1 MNLNLKL
8 LALAAAL
15 ILVCKSFGCTNIIVS
30 KGASQTGS
38 VMVSY
43 SADSH
48 VLYGELYY
56 KPAATYPQ
64 GATMKVYEWD
74 TGKFLGE
81 IAQAEKTYSTI
92 GNMNEHQLII
102 AESTWGGRSELA
114 DSTGIMDYGSLIYIT
129 LQRARTAR
137 EAIVVLTGLA
147 EKYGY
152 YSSGESISIADP
164 NEAWILEIT
173 GKGVKMIDGAN
184 ANKGA
189 VWVAARVPDGYVSA
203 HANHARIGNFPL
215 DDPDNWLYSKG
226 VISFAR
232 ENGFFEGDDSEF
244 SFTKAYAPL
253 DYTAMR
259 GCEARVWSVFRKIDE
274 SMDKHVDY
282 AMGRN
287 AANPMP
293 LFVKPN
299 KKLTLKDMVAF
310 MRDHYE
316 GTPLDMRNDIGAG
329 GQALPYRWRPLTW
342 NFDGVEYMNERA
354 IATQQTGFWFVGEA
368 RSWLPDVVGGIL
380 WFGVDDAGT
389 SCLTPV
395 YSASNRVP
403 ECFEESNGSM
413 LKYSS
418 TSAFWLFNRVSNF
431 AYLRYDMISK
441 DILAA
446 ADAFIDEALTE
457 IPSVDAEARAL
468 YEKSPERARSFITN
482 YSIQTARQLFDT
494 WNDLDKYLLVKYM
507 DGNVKKERNGKFL
520 DNGHD
525 EQRSEMPDFPG
536 YNDTWKR
543 AVVRDAGDRLKVIK

>member
-413 LKYSS
+413 LKYSP

-446 ADAFIDEALTE
+446 ADAFIDEALAE